1 MTAGHRQAIV
11 RRWPE
16 ASSRTFPLRVDEADI
31 HDPIGG
37 SIGVYRECA
46 EQLENDLRKRI
57 AQLDFF

>member
-1 MTAGHRQAIV
+1 M
-11 RRWPE
+11 
-16 ASSRTFPLRVDEADI
+16 DEGDI

-57 AQLDFF
+57 AQLDFC